1 MKETSYDK
9 DISSLLY
16 ETVTTAEQVVQ
27 ELIAEGFA
35 RSDIHLALD
44 HTKSHAIHNA
54 TGVQEVAYEG
64 ATRGGD
70 TRGPWRAV

>member
-1 MKETSYDK
+1 MTKT
-9 DISSLLY
+9 LVALY

-44 HTKSHAIHNA
+44 HTKSHATPQCDRRA
-54 TGVQEVAYEG
+54 GGGLRGGTP
-64 ATRGGD
+64 GGD